1 MESFFKKE
9 FRNCDSYVVPGHR
22 EPFQEAGRAKGGLAQ
37 LCSRTL
43 DIKKEKI
50 PTKHWRIQAQILHIS
65 EYKLIWI
72 NCYFPTDPQ
81 TLNYDDQELV
91 AVLNEIEKLLDN
103 NTFDDCIIGGDFN
116 YDTRRNTGFV
126 SHVKDFATRVGV
138 KSVWEK
144 FPVDFTHLHT
154 DMKSTS
160 ILDHFFLNQRLL
172 DLVVDAGPVH
182 LGDNLSRHSPIMLKL
197 LLPAVLEKPQQPSV
211 TKPRAPAWYK
221 ADQEQRDQ
229 YCSLLHQKLNDMA
242 IPDSLCCSDATCQ
255 SIAHTEERDKH
266 VLDILCSV
274 IETSHECIPL
284 SARQGPGKKAKSNNQ
299 PLPGCTW

>member
-1 MESFFKKE
+1 MYYNSTGLDSAKTNWINDIINVCKIDCFQLQEHFKVTKSLESFFKKE
-9 FRNCDSYVVPGHR
+9 FRNSDSYVVPGHR

-50 PTKHWRIQAQILHIS
+50 TTKHWGIQAQLLHVS
-65 EYKLIWI
+65 DYKLIWI

-91 AVLNEIEKLLDN
+91 AVLNEIEKVLDN
-103 NTFDDCIIGGDFN
+103 NVFDDCIIGGDFN

-154 DMKSTS
+154 DLKSTS
-160 ILDHFFLNQRLL
+160 ILD
-172 DLVVDAGPVH
+172 
-182 LGDNLSRHSPIMLKL
+182 
-197 LLPAVLEKPQQPSV
+197 QP
-211 TKPRAPAWYK
+211 
-221 ADQEQRDQ
+221 E
-229 YCSLLHQKLNDMA
+229 A
-242 IPDSLCCSDATCQ
+242 I
-255 SIAHTEERDKH
+255 
-266 VLDILCSV
+266 
-274 IETSHECIPL
+274 
-284 SARQGPGKKAKSNNQ
+284 GPGCRCWTC
-299 PLPGCTW
+299 PPWR